1 MSKSKGALLATAACA
16 VALLSHAIL
25 RRSFTAEKQ
34 SNRPRKLKHPT
45 QPNRPGEAQTM
56 LTTIRTAARR
66 AARTTQQS
74 RRAYA
79 PSITYS
85 GGQASEGQGGFYGS
99 GGARVAKGPVS
110 WDHKAVA
117 SSEAIR
123 SLTGLMEEASKLEE
137 RIRSG
142 DELDDAVI
150 EAKGALKKLM
160 TGDEVTELLEGLEM
174 GGEPVWGLS
183 TKERRLVREAKE
195 KIHAV

>member
-1 MSKSKGALLATAACA
+1 
-16 VALLSHAIL
+16 
-25 RRSFTAEKQ
+25 
-34 SNRPRKLKHPT
+34 
-45 QPNRPGEAQTM
+45 M
-56 LTTIRTAARR
+56 LTTLRTAARR
-66 AARTTQQS
+66 AARTTQP
-74 RRAYA
+74 RARAYA

-99 GGARVAKGPVS
+99 GGARVARGPVS

-123 SLTGLMEEASKLEE
+123 SLTRLMDQAFKLEE
-137 RIRSG
+137 TIRSG
-142 DELDDAVI
+142 DALDETVI
-150 EAKGALKKLM
+150 EAKGNLKKLM
-160 TGDEVTELLEGLEM
+160 TGDEVTELLSSLEM

>member
-1 MSKSKGALLATAACA
+1 
-16 VALLSHAIL
+16 
-25 RRSFTAEKQ
+25 
-34 SNRPRKLKHPT
+34 
-45 QPNRPGEAQTM
+45 M
-56 LTTIRTAARR
+56 LPSIRTAARR
-66 AARTTQQS
+66 AARTTQIQT
-74 RRAYA
+74 RAYA

-99 GGARVAKGPVS
+99 GGARVARGPVS

>member
-1 MSKSKGALLATAACA
+1 
-16 VALLSHAIL
+16 
-25 RRSFTAEKQ
+25 
-34 SNRPRKLKHPT
+34 
-45 QPNRPGEAQTM
+45 M
-56 LTTIRTAARR
+56 LPSIRTAARR
-66 AARTTQQS
+66 AARTS
-74 RRAYA
+74 PPPLARAYA

-183 TKERRLVREAKE
+183 TKERHLVREAKE

>member
-1 MSKSKGALLATAACA
+1 M
-16 VALLSHAIL
+16 
-25 RRSFTAEKQ
+25 
-34 SNRPRKLKHPT
+34 
-45 QPNRPGEAQTM
+45 
-56 LTTIRTAARR
+56 
-66 AARTTQQS
+66 
-74 RRAYA
+74 
-79 PSITYS
+79 
-85 GGQASEGQGGFYGS
+85 
-99 GGARVAKGPVS
+99 S

-160 TGDEVTELLEGLEM
+160 TGDEVTELLSSLEM

>member
-1 MSKSKGALLATAACA
+1 
-16 VALLSHAIL
+16 
-25 RRSFTAEKQ
+25 
-34 SNRPRKLKHPT
+34 
-45 QPNRPGEAQTM
+45 M
-56 LTTIRTAARR
+56 LPSIRTAARR
-66 AARTTQQS
+66 ATRTTQPLA
-74 RRAYA
+74 RAYA

-110 WDHKAVA
+110 WDTKAVA
-117 SSEAIR
+117 SSEAI
-123 SLTGLMEEASKLEE
+123 STLTGLMEEAFKLEE
-137 RIRSG
+137 TIRSG
-142 DELDDAVI
+142 DDLDDAVI

-183 TKERRLVREAKE
+183 TKERHLVREAKE

>member
-1 MSKSKGALLATAACA
+1 ML
-16 VALLSHAIL
+16 
-25 RRSFTAEKQ
+25 
-34 SNRPRKLKHPT
+34 PT
-45 QPNRPGEAQTM
+45 
-56 LTTIRTAARR
+56 LRTAARR
-66 AARTTQQS
+66 AARTHQP
-74 RRAYA
+74 RARSYA

-150 EAKGALKKLM
+150 EAKGNLKKLM
-160 TGDEVTELLEGLEM
+160 TGDEVTELLSSLEM

>member
-1 MSKSKGALLATAACA
+1 
-16 VALLSHAIL
+16 
-25 RRSFTAEKQ
+25 
-34 SNRPRKLKHPT
+34 
-45 QPNRPGEAQTM
+45 M
-56 LTTIRTAARR
+56 LPSIRTAARR
-66 AARTTQQS
+66 AARTTQP
-74 RRAYA
+74 RARAYA
-79 PSITYS
+79 PSIPYS

-150 EAKGALKKLM
+150 EAKGALKKPM
-160 TGDEVTELLEGLEM
+160 TGDEVTELLSSLEM
-174 GGEPVWGLS
+174 GGEPVWCLS

>member
-1 MSKSKGALLATAACA
+1 
-16 VALLSHAIL
+16 
-25 RRSFTAEKQ
+25 
-34 SNRPRKLKHPT
+34 
-45 QPNRPGEAQTM
+45 M
-56 LTTIRTAARR
+56 LTTLRTAARR
-66 AARTTQQS
+66 AARTS
-74 RRAYA
+74 PPIARSYA

-160 TGDEVTELLEGLEM
+160 TGDEVTELLSSLEM

>member
-1 MSKSKGALLATAACA
+1 
-16 VALLSHAIL
+16 
-25 RRSFTAEKQ
+25 
-34 SNRPRKLKHPT
+34 
-45 QPNRPGEAQTM
+45 M
-56 LTTIRTAARR
+56 LPSIRTAARR
-66 AARTTQQS
+66 ALLTTQP
-74 RRAYA
+74 RIAPPLARAYA

-110 WDHKAVA
+110 WDTKAVA
-117 SSEAIR
+117 SSEAI
-123 SLTGLMEEASKLEE
+123 STLTGLMEEAFKLEE
-137 RIRSG
+137 TIRSG
-142 DELDDAVI
+142 DDLDDAVI

-183 TKERRLVREAKE
+183 TKERHLVREAKE